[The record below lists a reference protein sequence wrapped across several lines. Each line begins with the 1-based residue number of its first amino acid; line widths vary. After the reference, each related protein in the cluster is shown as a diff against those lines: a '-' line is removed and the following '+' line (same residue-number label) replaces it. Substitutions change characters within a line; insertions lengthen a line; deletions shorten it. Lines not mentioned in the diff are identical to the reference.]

1 VFNRL
6 SNPILRIRVFGLLLV
21 GVLAIAQ
28 MLSLV
33 VLPRLIA
40 VEITHVQMIK
50 ILLSVSFGVLLEQA
64 CFTVFVR
71 RGLASKRAWLSAAL
85 GMMTY
90 AGADAAISIYVY
102 NGGPV
107 SLERTLL
114 QYSLSFTGNTVWTYG
129 IWLGASLFLLSQHQ
143 VAEERQKNLLLER
156 AQFETRLSFLES
168 QINPHFLF
176 NALNTVASL
185 IVLDRASDARNAVI
199 HLGHLLRRSLTGEGN
214 PLATLADEIAAAEA
228 YLAIEALRFSDRID
242 IAWSVEPGL
251 DETTLPRFSLQSLIE
266 NIVKHGVARAEDTV
280 RARITIF
287 RSAPGRVD
295 IIVWNDGLDLHKD
308 PQTPVRRSG
317 VGLRNLD
324 QRLHLLFAGQARLQ
338 AAHPAPGQFECRLSL
353 PVKMMRE
360 AAA

>member
-1 VFNRL
+1 MLNRL
-6 SNPILRIRVFGLLLV
+6 SSPILRIRVFGLLLV

-28 MLSLV
+28 LLSLV

-71 RGLASKRAWLSAAL
+71 RGLASKLAWLSAAL
-85 GMMTY
+85 GMMAY
-90 AGADAAISIYVY
+90 AGADAAISIYVQ

-129 IWLGASLFLLSQHQ
+129 IWLGASLFLLSQYQ

-185 IVLDRASDARNAVI
+185 IVLDRAPDARTAVV
-199 HLGHLLRRSLTGEGN
+199 HLGHLLRRSLNGEGN
-214 PLATLADEIAAAEA
+214 PLATLADEVAAAKA
-228 YLAIEALRFSDRID
+228 YLTIEKLRFADRLAVDWD
-242 IAWSVEPGL
+242 IQSGL
-251 DETTLPRFSLQSLIE
+251 EATTLPRFSLQPLVE
-266 NIVKHGVARAEDTV
+266 NVIKHAVAHAPGAV
-280 RARITIF
+280 HARIAA
-287 RSAPGRVD
+287 RHGPDSVEMS
-295 IIVWNDGLDLHKD
+295 VWNDGIAG
-308 PQTPVRRSG
+308 TAAGTGIAETG
-317 VGLRNLD
+317 VGLRNLR
-324 QRLHLLFAGQARLQ
+324 QRLDLLYAGEATMSVRRP
-338 AAHPAPGQFECRLSL
+338 AAGEFECRLTV
-353 PVKMMRE
+353 PVEILRE
-360 AAA
+360 AAQ